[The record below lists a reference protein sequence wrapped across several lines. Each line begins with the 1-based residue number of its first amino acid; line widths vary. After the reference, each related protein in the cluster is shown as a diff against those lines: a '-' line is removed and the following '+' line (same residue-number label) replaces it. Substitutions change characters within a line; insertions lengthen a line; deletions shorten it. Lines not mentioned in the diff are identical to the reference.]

1 MTVVSFILFRAG
13 DSSFSLPLSLIS
25 LSLKNYEVCT
35 GILFQ
40 QYVYKKDL
48 TIFAFGKHQ
57 VE

>member
-13 DSSFSLPLSLIS
+13 DSSFSLPLSS

-40 QYVYKKDL
+40 QYVYKNL
-48 TIFAFGKHQ
+48 TIFAFGNHQ

>member
-13 DSSFSLPLSLIS
+13 DSSFSLPLSH
-25 LSLKNYEVCT
+25 LSLLKIMKYVQ

-48 TIFAFGKHQ
+48 VIFAFDKHQ